1 MTDLP
6 YPGLTERHLL
16 THRTC
21 AHRTC
26 AHRTWAH
33 RAWTHRSW
41 RARKSVAPGE
51 PARLPSA
58 HGLLPER
65 GPSCPPPCGRGGRG
79 GWHPLPDEW
88 AGRIVADAAVCP
100 GELVLDIG
108 ASHGALTAKLV

>member
-16 THRTC
+16 THRT
-21 AHRTC
+21 
-26 AHRTWAH
+26 WAH
-33 RAWTHRSW
+33 RAWAHWAWAHWAWAHRTW
-41 RARKSVAPGE
+41 PHRAWAHRTRRARKSVAPGE

-79 GWHPLPDEW
+79 
-88 AGRIVADAAVCP
+88 AGIHSLTNGP
-100 GELVLDIG
+100 GG
-108 ASHGALTAKLV
+108 S